1 MKGIVYHGEKDVRVE
16 TLPDPTPPDAR
27 GAVVKIEATAICGS
41 DLHLYHANFPLESAN
56 AFTLGHEFVGEV
68 METGSAVTG
77 FRPGD
82 EVLVSGVIGCGACA
96 PCARGEVVCCLNQQT
111 RVFGT
116 TEHLDGGQA
125 EAAAVPVAD
134 HALLRIPDGVTTEQA
149 VLLTDILPTG
159 FFGARMAD
167 ISPGDT
173 VVIIGAGP
181 VGIQALLSAQ
191 LFGPARVFQID
202 RVPERLAMAERL
214 GAIPVLA
221 DEADAVI
228 AEATAGL
235 GAGCVIEAVGLDA
248 TIQQALHLARA
259 GGTVAVI
266 GVNTSSA
273 LAFPM
278 GAAFMKDLTFRTG
291 LVPVPGLWS
300 QLVPLVAAGRLRPE
314 VVFTHR
320 MGLSEGAEAYRAF
333 DARENGIL
341 KVLLDPSR

>member
-1 MKGIVYHGEKDVRVE
+1 MKGIVYHGERDVRVE

-41 DLHLYHANFPLESAN
+41 DLHLYHADFLGGADG
-56 AFTLGHEFVGEV
+56 FTLGHEFVGEV
-68 METGSAVTG
+68 VETGSAVG
-77 FRPGD
+77 RVKVGD
-82 EVLVSGVIGCGACA
+82 KVLVSGVIGCGDCA
-96 PCARGEVVCCLNQQT
+96 FCARGAVVGCTNKATQ
-111 RVFGT
+111 VFGT

-125 EAAAVPVAD
+125 EAAAIPVAD
-134 HALLRIPDGVTTEQA
+134 HALLKIPDGVTTEQA

-167 ISPGDT
+167 IQPGNT

-191 LFGPARVFQID
+191 LFGPARIFQVD
-202 RVPERLAMAERL
+202 RVPERLAMVEKL
-214 GAIPVLA
+214 GAIPVHA
-221 DEADAVI
+221 DRAAEVI
-228 AEATAGL
+228 AEATNGL
-235 GAGCVIEAVGLDA
+235 GAECVIEAVGLEA
-248 TIQQALHLARA
+248 TIQQAILLARA
-259 GGTVAVI
+259 NGTVSVI
-266 GVNTSSA
+266 GVNTQEA

-291 LVPVPGLWS
+291 LVPVPELWS
-300 QLVPLVAAGRLRPE
+300 SLVPLVAAGKLHPE
-314 VVFTHR
+314 VVFTHH